1 MLEKLFE
8 IVPGAATSV
17 AVLAVTIDEPDDAVT
32 FTVPVAVVFLIVV
45 YAPFKVGVDKVKVNV
60 TPAPVLQIT
69 NTLFGDVDVAVVVA
83 AAIVC
88 IE

>member
-1 MLEKLFE
+1 MLEVLFV
-8 IVPGAATSV
+8 IVVPAATSV
-17 AVLAVTIDEPDDAVT
+17 TVLAVTIDEPVDAVT
-32 FTVPVAVVFLIVV
+32 FTAPAAALLIVV

-60 TPAPVLQIT
+60 PVLLQIT